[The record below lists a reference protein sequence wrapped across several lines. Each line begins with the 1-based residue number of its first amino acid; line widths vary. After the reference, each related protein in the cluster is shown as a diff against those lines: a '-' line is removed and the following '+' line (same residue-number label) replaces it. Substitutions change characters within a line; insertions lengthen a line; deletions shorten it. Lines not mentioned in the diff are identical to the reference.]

1 MRVFQQTN
9 FHKPATLAARRGAF
23 AFWAA
28 IDALSALAPVALALR
43 VLSTAFPHVSLGHS
57 FAQSWH
63 AAGFANLG
71 WSVTWTA
78 CLIWAPPR
86 LIRSAILVVR
96 AVRGARVPVRKGSLA
111 DRLGKD
117 SDPRTALILPLF
129 LKGVVWAPIIYVLWR
144 SHGGVVHALWQA
156 AVMGA
161 PWGAIDQ
168 EVLGGLAF
176 CFFMAACIDGL
187 VRLLARGILGGADT
201 PSHYSRDSSFN
212 EPYRLGPWIELDIT
226 SITSLPIK

>member
-187 VRLLARGILGGADT
+187 VRLLARGLLGGAANSAVYHEEPGLYD
-201 PSHYSRDSSFN
+201 SHKYG
-212 EPYRLGPWIELDIT
+212 LWLELDLSNTRTDGI
-226 SITSLPIK
+226 